1 MIGVARRSARTSA
14 AAVAAG
20 VLLAGCDFS
29 ASSLPLPGGPDVG
42 DHSYAVSIEF
52 RDVLDLVPQSAVK
65 VDDVS
70 VGRVED
76 ISLDGYTADVTVRLN
91 GDVKLPQN
99 AVASIQQTSLLGE
112 KYIALSAPTDEPAT
126 GTLDDGD
133 TIPLSRSGRNP
144 EVEEVLGALSMLL
157 NGGGV
162 AQLKTISTELDSALS
177 GNESEIR
184 SVLGQLDTFMGQVDR
199 HKSQIVAAIRSVN
212 ALSLQ
217 IKQQQRSILNA
228 VDRLPAALKVLDDQ
242 RAGLVRMLHG
252 LDRLSPVAT
261 RVIRASKQST
271 LADLRALD
279 PILTKL
285 AAAGDAVPRS
295 FEVLLTYPFPDAAVG
310 STPEEAQNLHQGDY
324 TNLSAQL
331 DLDLGVLPT
340 IGLPPIP
347 RLPIPGLPTL
357 PTPTVPNIPVPTD
370 GPTLP
375 TVPTLP
381 GQTLPSL
388 PTVSLPPGVPSG
400 VPTLSLPTISV
411 PGLPPLGLLRG
422 QTVRIPGGP
431 RISVPQ
437 NLHGPA
443 ADRLARRLTRFEARR
458 AAEYAARGYDA
469 DLALLLLQGVAG

>member
-1 MIGVARRSARTSA
+1 MNGRARRAARASA
-14 AAVAAG
+14 AGVAAG

-70 VGRVED
+70 VGKVED
-76 ISLDGYTADVTVRLN
+76 ISLDGFTADVTVRVN
-91 GDVKLPQN
+91 GDVALPEN

-112 KYIALSAPTDEPAT
+112 KYIALSPPTDEPPT
-126 GTLDDGD
+126 GRLADGD

-162 AQLKTISTELDSALS
+162 AQLKTIATELNGALS

-199 HKSQIVAAIRSVN
+199 HKSEIVAAIRSVN

-217 IKQQQRSILNA
+217 IKQQERSIVDA
-228 VDRLPAALKVLDDQ
+228 VDRLPDALKVLDDQ

-252 LDRLSPVAT
+252 LDRLSPVAA
-261 RVIRASKQST
+261 RVIRASKDST

-285 AAAGDAVPRS
+285 AAAGDAVPES
-295 FEVLLTYPFPDAAVG
+295 FQLLLTYPFPDAAVG

-331 DLDLGVLPT
+331 DIDLGVLPT

-347 RLPIPGLPTL
+347 RLPIPGLPTAPGL
-357 PTPTVPNIPVPTD
+357 PAPTVPNIPVPT
-370 GPTLP
+370 GGPSLPSAPVPTLP
-375 TVPTLP
+375 TLA
-381 GQTLPSL
+381 
-388 PTVSLPPGVPSG
+388 LPPGVPSG
-400 VPTLSLPTISV
+400 LPTPSLATISI
-411 PGLPPLGLLRG
+411 PGLPPFGLLRG
-422 QTVRIPGGP
+422 QTVVIPGGP
-431 RISVPQ
+431 TVAVPQ
-437 NLHGPA
+437 NLRGPA
-443 ADRLARRLTRFEARR
+443 ADRLAERLMRWQARR
-458 AAEYAARGYDA
+458 AAAYAAQGYDA
-469 DLALLLLQGVAG
+469 DLAMLLLQGVSR